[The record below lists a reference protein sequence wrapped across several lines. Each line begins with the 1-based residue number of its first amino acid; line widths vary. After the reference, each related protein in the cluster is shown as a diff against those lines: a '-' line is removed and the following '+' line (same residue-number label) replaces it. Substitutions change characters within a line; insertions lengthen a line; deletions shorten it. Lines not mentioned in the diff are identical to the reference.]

1 MYESSQACI
10 RLSDG
15 LTNQFKI
22 GMGVRQGDV
31 LSPNLFNIFI
41 NDLPKYF
48 QSCADSVKLNTADL
62 HCLMYADD
70 VVILTESA
78 TGLQEKLNKLE
89 EFCADWCL
97 NVNTDKTK
105 IIFFN
110 KAGSNI
116 KWKFIFHDIIIDCVS
131 SYRYLGLYF

>member
-1 MYESSQACI
+1 MIHEGLRFKLLQLGIGTEFYNIIKSMYESSQACI

-48 QSCADSVKLNTADL
+48 
-62 HCLMYADD
+62 
-70 VVILTESA
+70 
-78 TGLQEKLNKLE
+78 
-89 EFCADWCL
+89 
-97 NVNTDKTK
+97 
-105 IIFFN
+105 
-110 KAGSNI
+110 
-116 KWKFIFHDIIIDCVS
+116 
-131 SYRYLGLYF
+131 